1 MIIVTIVQSI
11 VIFLI
16 VAILIAY
23 IYLISLKLRSRNF
36 KRKNNKWKE
45 ENRKSL
51 YEFIMHNKCHD
62 FKIEHTADIHALES
76 LCIKATQLVSGI
88 DEKQRIHHLLQVYL
102 FPIIKKN

>member
-1 MIIVTIVQSI
+1 MKAIDYSYNCTIHSYL
-11 VIFLI
+11 LI

-76 LCIKATQLVSGI
+76 L
-88 DEKQRIHHLLQVYL
+88 H
-102 FPIIKKN
+102 

>member
-88 DEKQRIHHLLQVYL
+88 DENSAFIIYYKSIC